1 MLATSHSMTW
11 SFRTALLIRFTIVL
25 LIALGVA
32 GLYTSWQVG
41 KTANELSERV
51 ITQTSSLID
60 QRVNALLTDTEDQ
73 ARIVAGIARPTFA
86 GPSKGNF
93 NSNQFLGL
101 ASEIVELIRVK
112 PQYAAITITLNKTGE
127 DVQVSQTPSGGTV
140 IRTTEVIASGKK
152 VRKTYLPYGN
162 RLEPS
167 SQETTDLPDPR
178 GQQSYI
184 KAKTSK
190 LVSWT
195 TADLLQN
202 LPSGP
207 ELGTICSAP
216 ILDSEG
222 RFLGVVS
229 ISITLTDLSR
239 FLQTVK
245 VSENG
250 FPTLIELLGDR
261 SKIIADPQ
269 PQRLMTSDSSGP
281 RLVTIDELPDERL
294 KIVAKTVEKIP
305 RFAESETRIS
315 KFRFNNEVYFLG
327 FRRIS
332 GAQRPPWVLAVA
344 LPQNDFLN
352 WSRETNLFFLTF
364 TALALAVGAGVAL
377 LLANRVVQPLQ
388 SLVAETVK
396 IKRFEWGETEPL
408 HSNIREIDDLSKSFE
423 TLKSGLRSMEK
434 LVPADY
440 ARSLIASGQEAKLG
454 GERRHITTYFGDIIG
469 FTRLSHELPPEDL
482 VEILA
487 EYLDVLSDVVLDNE
501 GTLDKFNG
509 DDVMAFWGAP
519 TITTNHAKTAI
530 SAALKSLAAIT
541 ELHVEL
547 RENNMPILSASF
559 GVATGDV
566 IVGNVGSK
574 KRMTYTVIGDS
585 VNLASR
591 LQGLNKFYGTHIL
604 ASHGTFLECENDFVW
619 RLVDSVSVFG
629 RFESEQVYEPLAFV
643 GQASAK
649 QLNLAQV
656 SNQAFALYQNRE
668 FAAAAKAYED
678 ILATHRSDGPSAILH
693 ARCIKF
699 LKEPPEKD
707 WDGSYQMSLK

>member
-1 MLATSHSMTW
+1 MTW

-25 LIALGVA
+25 LISLGVA

-51 ITQTSSLID
+51 IIQTSSLID
-60 QRVNALLTDTEDQ
+60 QRVDALLTDTEDQ
-73 ARIVAGIARPTFA
+73 AKIVAGIARPTFA
-86 GPSKGNF
+86 GPNKGAF
-93 NSNQFLGL
+93 NSKQFLTL
-101 ASEIVELIRVK
+101 ASEVVELIRIK
-112 PQYAAITITLNKTGE
+112 PEYAAITITLNRTGE
-127 DVQVSQTPSGGTV
+127 DVQVSQTPSGGTI
-140 IRTTEVIASGKK
+140 IRTTEVIANGKK
-152 VRKTYLPYGN
+152 VRKTYVPYGN
-162 RLEPS
+162 RLEPA
-167 SQETTDLPDPR
+167 SQETGIFTDQR
-178 GQQSYI
+178 SQQSYL
-184 KAKTSK
+184 KAKNSK

-202 LPSGP
+202 LPSGAQ
-207 ELGTICSAP
+207 LGTICSAP
-216 ILDSEG
+216 IFDSEG

-261 SKIIADPQ
+261 SKVIADPQ
-269 PQRLMTSDSSGP
+269 PQRLMTSDATGP
-281 RLVTIDELPDERL
+281 RLVNIDELPDARL
-294 KIVAKTVEKIP
+294 KIVAQTVESIP

-315 KFRFNNEVYFLG
+315 KFKFNNEVYFLG
-327 FRRIS
+327 FRRIT

-377 LLANRVVQPLQ
+377 LLADRVVRPLQ
-388 SLVAETVK
+388 ELVAETVR
-396 IKRFEWGETEPL
+396 IKQFEWGETKPL
-408 HSNIREIDDLSKSFE
+408 ESNIREIDDLSKSFE

-440 ARSLIASGQEAKLG
+440 ARSLIASGQEARLG

-487 EYLDVLSDVVLDNE
+487 EYLDVLSDVVLDND

-519 TITTNHAKTAI
+519 TLTTDHAKTAV
-530 SAALKSLAAIT
+530 SAALKSLLAIT
-541 ELHVEL
+541 ELHIEL
-547 RENNMPILSASF
+547 RQNNMPILSASF

-591 LQGLNKFYGTHIL
+591 LQGLNKFYSTHIL
-604 ASHGTFLECENDFVW
+604 ASQGTFKECESDFVW

-629 RFESEQVYEPLAFV
+629 RFESEQVYEPLGFANN
-643 GQASAK
+643 ANPEMIK
-649 QLNLAQV
+649 LAEA

-668 FAAAAKAYED
+668 FADAAKAYEE
-678 ILATHRSDGPSAILH
+678 ILAVHRSDGPSAVLH

-699 LKEPPEKD
+699 MKKPPEKD

>member
-1 MLATSHSMTW
+1 MTW

-60 QRVNALLTDTEDQ
+60 QRVDALLTDTEDQ
-73 ARIVAGIARPTFA
+73 AKIVAGIARPTFA
-86 GPSKGNF
+86 GPGEGAFDSR
-93 NSNQFLGL
+93 QFLKL
-101 ASEIVELIRVK
+101 APEIVELIRVK
-112 PQYAAITITLNKTGE
+112 PKYAAITITLNRTGE
-127 DVQVSQTPSGGTV
+127 DLQVSQTPSGGISV
-140 IRTTEVIASGKK
+140 RTTEITGAKQK
-152 VRKTYLPYGN
+152 VRRAYSPYGD
-162 RLEPS
+162 RLLAGPE
-167 SQETTDLPDPR
+167 EIGDFPDPR
-178 GQQSYI
+178 GQQSFV
-184 KAKTSK
+184 KAKMSK
-190 LVSWT
+190 QVSWT

-202 LPSGP
+202 LPSGA

-261 SKIIADPQ
+261 SKVIADPQ
-269 PQRLMTSDSSGP
+269 PQRLMTSDAGGP
-281 RLVTIDELPDERL
+281 RLITIDELSDEKL
-294 KIVAKTVEKIP
+294 KIVAKTVENIP

-315 KFRFNNEVYFLG
+315 KFKYNNEVYFLG

-377 LLANRVVQPLQ
+377 LLANRVVRPLQ
-388 SLVAETVK
+388 KLVAETVK
-396 IKRFEWGETEPL
+396 IKQFEWSETKPQDS
-408 HSNIREIDDLSKSFE
+408 HIREIDELSQSFE

-487 EYLDVLSDVVLDNE
+487 EYLDVLSDVVLNND

-519 TITTNHAKTAI
+519 TLTTDHAKTAI

-541 ELHVEL
+541 ELHIEL
-547 RENNMPILSASF
+547 RQNNMPILSASF

-591 LQGLNKFYGTHIL
+591 LQGLNKFYSTHIL
-604 ASHGTFLECENDFVW
+604 SSHGTFLECEKDFVW

-629 RFESEQVYEPLAFV
+629 RFEAEQVYEPLAFIETATPD
-643 GQASAK
+643 QI
-649 QLNLAQV
+649 NLAKI
-656 SNQAFALYQNRE
+656 SNEAFALYQNRD
-668 FAAAAKAYED
+668 FAAAAKAYEE
-678 ILATHRSDGPSAILH
+678 ILAVHRSDGPSSILH

-699 LKEPPEKD
+699 LKKPPEKD

>member
-1 MLATSHSMTW
+1 MTW

-25 LIALGVA
+25 LISLGVA

-51 ITQTSSLID
+51 ITQTSRLID
-60 QRVNALLTDTEDQ
+60 QRVDALLSDTEDQ
-73 ARIVAGIARPTFA
+73 AKIVAGIARPTFA
-86 GPSKGNF
+86 GPENGAFDSK
-93 NSNQFLGL
+93 QFLRL
-101 ASEIVELIRVK
+101 ASEVVELIRIK
-112 PQYAAITITLNKTGE
+112 PDYAAITITLNRTGE
-127 DVQVSQTPSGGTV
+127 FVQVSQTPSGGTS
-140 IRTTEVIASGKK
+140 IQTTEVIASGKR
-152 VRKTYLPYGN
+152 VRKTYVPYGN
-162 RLEPS
+162 RLEPF
-167 SQETTDLPDPR
+167 SQETGIFTDPR
-178 GQQSYI
+178 TQQSYR
-184 KAKTSK
+184 KAQESK

-202 LPSGP
+202 LPSGAQ
-207 ELGTICSAP
+207 LGTICSAP

-261 SKIIADPQ
+261 SKVIADPQ
-269 PQRLMTSDSSGP
+269 PQRLMTSDAGGP
-281 RLVTIDELPDERL
+281 RLITIDELPDERL
-294 KIVAKTVEKIP
+294 KIVAKTVEDFP
-305 RFAESETRIS
+305 RFSESETRIS
-315 KFRFNNEVYFLG
+315 KFKYNNEVYFLG

-364 TALALAVGAGVAL
+364 TALALAVGAAVAL
-377 LLANRVVQPLQ
+377 LLADRVVRPLQ

-396 IKRFEWGETEPL
+396 IKQFEWGESKPL
-408 HSNIREIDDLSKSFE
+408 HSNIREIDDLSISFE

-440 ARSLIASGQEAKLG
+440 ARSLIASGQEARLG

-487 EYLDVLSDVVLDNE
+487 EYLDVLSDVVLDND

-519 TITTNHAKTAI
+519 TLTTDHAKTAV
-530 SAALKSLAAIT
+530 SAALKSLLAIT
-541 ELHVEL
+541 ELHIEL
-547 RENNMPILSASF
+547 RQNNMPILSASF

-591 LQGLNKFYGTHIL
+591 LQGLNKFYSTHIL
-604 ASHGTFLECENDFVW
+604 ASEGTYKECEKDFVW

-629 RFESEQVYEPLAFV
+629 RFESEQVYEPLGFKANTSPDLV
-643 GQASAK
+643 R
-649 QLNLAQV
+649 LAEI
-656 SNQAFALYQNRE
+656 SNNAFALYQNRE
-668 FAAAAKAYED
+668 FEAAAKAYEE
-678 ILATHRSDGPSAILH
+678 ILAVHRNDGPSSILH

-699 LKEPPEKD
+699 MKKPPEKD

>member
-1 MLATSHSMTW
+1 MTW

-25 LIALGVA
+25 LISLGVA
-32 GLYTSWQVG
+32 ALYTSWQVG

-51 ITQTSSLID
+51 ITQTSSLIN
-60 QRVNALLTDTEDQ
+60 QRVDALLSDTEDQ
-73 ARIVAGIARPTFA
+73 AKIVAGIVRPTFS
-86 GPSKGNF
+86 GPTSRSFDSK
-93 NSNQFLGL
+93 QFLRL
-101 ASEIVELIRVK
+101 ASEVTELIRIK
-112 PQYAAITITLNKTGE
+112 PDYAAITITLNRTGE
-127 DVQVSQTPSGGTV
+127 FVQVSQSPSGG
-140 IRTTEVIASGKK
+140 INIQTTEQIASGMQ
-152 VRKTYLPYGN
+152 VRKTYIPFGN
-162 RLEPS
+162 YFDES
-167 SQETTDLPDPR
+167 SQETGNFPDPR

-184 KAKTSK
+184 KAKQSK

-202 LPSGP
+202 LPSGAQ
-207 ELGTICSAP
+207 LGTICSAP
-216 ILDSEG
+216 IFDSNG
-222 RFLGVVS
+222 SFLGVVS
-229 ISITLTDLSR
+229 ISITLTELSR

-250 FPTLIELLGDR
+250 FPTLIELLGER
-261 SKIIADPQ
+261 SKVIADPQ
-269 PQRLMTSDSSGP
+269 PQRLMTSDGSGP
-281 RLVTIDELPDERL
+281 RLVTIEELADERL
-294 KIVAKTVEKIP
+294 KIVAHTVENVP

-315 KFRFNNEVYFLG
+315 KFKYNNEVYFLG
-327 FRRIS
+327 FRRIT

-344 LPQNDFLN
+344 LPQSDFLN
-352 WSRETNLFFLTF
+352 WTRETNLFFLTF
-364 TALALAVGAGVAL
+364 TALALAVGAAVAL
-377 LLANRVVQPLQ
+377 LLADRVVQPLQ
-388 SLVAETVK
+388 KLVAETVR
-396 IKRFEWGETEPL
+396 IKQFEWGESAPL

-440 ARSLIASGQEAKLG
+440 ARSLIASGQEARLG

-487 EYLDVLSDVVLDNE
+487 EYLDVLSDVVLNND

-519 TITTNHAKTAI
+519 TLTNDHAKTAI

-541 ELHVEL
+541 ELHIEL
-547 RENNMPILSASF
+547 RQNNMPILSASF

-604 ASHGTFLECENDFVW
+604 ASHGTFLECEKDFIW

-629 RFESEQVYEPLAFV
+629 RFESEQVYEPLGFIN
-643 GQASAK
+643 SATPE
-649 QLNLAQV
+649 QIHLANI
-656 SNQAFALYQNRE
+656 SNEAFALYQNRE
-668 FAAAAKAYED
+668 FEAAAKAYEE
-678 ILATHRSDGPSAILH
+678 ILAICHSDGPSAILH

-699 LKEPPEKD
+699 MKKPPEKD

>member
-1 MLATSHSMTW
+1 MTW

-25 LIALGVA
+25 LISLGVA

-51 ITQTSSLID
+51 ITQTSRLID
-60 QRVNALLTDTEDQ
+60 QRVDALLTDTEDQ
-73 ARIVAGIARPTFA
+73 AKIVAGIARPTFA
-86 GPSKGNF
+86 GPENGAFDSK
-93 NSNQFLGL
+93 QFLRL
-101 ASEIVELIRVK
+101 ASEVVELIRIK
-112 PQYAAITITLNKTGE
+112 PDYAAITITLNRTGE
-127 DVQVSQTPSGGTV
+127 FVQVSQTPSGGTS
-140 IRTTEVIASGKK
+140 IQTTEVIASGKR
-152 VRKTYLPYGN
+152 VRKTYVPYGN
-162 RLEPS
+162 RLEPF
-167 SQETTDLPDPR
+167 SQETGQFTDPR
-178 GQQSYI
+178 TQQSYR
-184 KAKTSK
+184 KAQESK

-202 LPSGP
+202 LPSGAQ
-207 ELGTICSAP
+207 LGTICSAP

-261 SKIIADPQ
+261 SKVIADPQ
-269 PQRLMTSDSSGP
+269 PQRLMTSDAGGP
-281 RLVTIDELPDERL
+281 RLITIDELPDERL
-294 KIVAKTVEKIP
+294 KIVAKTVEDFP
-305 RFAESETRIS
+305 RFSESETRIS
-315 KFRFNNEVYFLG
+315 KFKYNNEVYFLG

-364 TALALAVGAGVAL
+364 TALALAVGAAVAL
-377 LLANRVVQPLQ
+377 LLADRVVRPLQ

-396 IKRFEWGETEPL
+396 IKQFEWGESKPL
-408 HSNIREIDDLSKSFE
+408 HSNIREIDDLSISFE

-440 ARSLIASGQEAKLG
+440 ARSLIASGQEARLG

-487 EYLDVLSDVVLDNE
+487 EYLDVLSDVVLDND

-519 TITTNHAKTAI
+519 TLTTDHAKTAV
-530 SAALKSLAAIT
+530 SAALKSLLAIT
-541 ELHVEL
+541 ELHIEL
-547 RENNMPILSASF
+547 RQNNMPILSASF

-591 LQGLNKFYGTHIL
+591 LQGLNKFYSTHIL
-604 ASHGTFLECENDFVW
+604 ASEGTYKECEKDFVW

-629 RFESEQVYEPLAFV
+629 RFESEQVYEPLGFTADTTHDLV
-643 GQASAK
+643 R
-649 QLNLAQV
+649 LAEI

-668 FAAAAKAYED
+668 FEAAAKAYEE
-678 ILATHRSDGPSAILH
+678 ILAVHRNDGPSSILH

-699 LKEPPEKD
+699 MKKPPEKD